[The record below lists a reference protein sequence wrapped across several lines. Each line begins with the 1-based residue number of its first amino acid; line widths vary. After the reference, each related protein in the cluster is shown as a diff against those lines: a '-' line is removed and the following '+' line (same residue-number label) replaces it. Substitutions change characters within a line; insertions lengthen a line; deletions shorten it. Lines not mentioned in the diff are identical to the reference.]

1 MALKAR
7 LLLLFLSGVTI
18 LVGGCANQSSRGSG
32 GSAFQLSVSIKV
44 PQEGTLTKELN
55 VEVSAASTGPAID
68 AVEIDYSGPES
79 GRIPLK
85 LSTGSWKGTLPAS
98 LPSGRYKLQA
108 SAKAG
113 SSVVKSKE
121 VSFTLDRDLPA
132 VSFVTSS
139 PSVPVRGSWT
149 VQVRAEDSGSG
160 VARVQLFD
168 GGRLIGEQSQ
178 GVNGVYT
185 FSVDTTKLED
195 GSHTLRA
202 VAGDRAGN
210 LSEATLGVRV
220 DNTPP
225 QVTWVNPAP
234 GATVGGVVTLVV
246 EATDGVSGSLTPTVK
261 LNGQVLT
268 DADAGQPGL
277 QWDTQGLSGLVE
289 LSAEAVDE
297 AGNRA
302 VERIQVTVDQAVAD
316 RTPPAVSFV
325 TSSPSV
331 PVRGSWTVQVR
342 AEDSGSGVARVQ
354 LFDGGRLIGEQSQ
367 GVNGVYTFSVDTT
380 KLEDGSHTLRAVAGD
395 RAGNLSEATLGVRVD
410 NTPPQVTW
418 VNPRDGQV
426 LSDTAPNPFSLL
438 VNVEDENPDSS
449 SIQYAV
455 DGNLLATPQ
464 WDLSSVQDGLHF
476 LRAQARDLAGNE
488 ASAEISVTVDR
499 EPPQIT
505 WLSPSPGVALRDE
518 VTLQIRAE
526 DWPGV
531 ERVFV
536 LVRRGAETQF
546 LGEASG
552 DGRFWTFTWDTTRF
566 TNGDVSL
573 EVVAVNRNGL
583 QGVEGQNF
591 VIDNPDLEKPVV
603 TWIDPLPGQNVA
615 GVYPLRVQAR
625 DNQAI
630 REVRLYVGG
639 QRVHTFTQP
648 PYVFG
653 WSTTSLQD
661 GPVAL
666 MAVAIDTSGNPSE
679 PAEIQ
684 VNIRNTGFPP
694 ALSILEPEEGGKVGV
709 QFAVRASVTKQGS
722 AFTWSQPLKAKVYD
736 YRGNLVKEADMLVN
750 NAPPPDDSDSVS
762 EAFLDLGNVPS
773 DVYRLVVEG
782 EVQVNG
788 NPFRLYQERLVSV
801 VVSSN
806 LPPALVVYQPVQDT
820 ILTGKTLYLAGE
832 VTDDSGR
839 VRAVEVRLIG
849 GGCANPGQEN
859 YLMRY
864 EAGPY
869 GPFFMRVPLDGHPYI
884 TDGPYCL
891 RVVAVDEDDFTL
903 RNIQEFDVT
912 VDRTASDPGGN
923 LSVTTSSSPVVP
935 GSSAT
940 WTVNFGSNA
949 TYTIFLRKDGVVQEV
964 YKGTA
969 PSVSFTR
976 SFSDGDL
983 GSWDVVAVYVAA
995 SGVQGALFGGS
1006 VAVVQPTGP

>member
-168 GGRLIGEQSQ
+168 GGRLIE
-178 GVNGVYT
+178 
-185 FSVDTTKLED
+185 
-195 GSHTLRA
+195 
-202 VAGDRAGN
+202 
-210 LSEATLGVRV
+210 
-220 DNTPP
+220 
-225 QVTWVNPAP
+225 
-234 GATVGGVVTLVV
+234 
-246 EATDGVSGSLTPTVK
+246 
-261 LNGQVLT
+261 
-268 DADAGQPGL
+268 
-277 QWDTQGLSGLVE
+277 
-289 LSAEAVDE
+289 
-297 AGNRA
+297 
-302 VERIQVTVDQAVAD
+302 
-316 RTPPAVSFV
+316 
-325 TSSPSV
+325 
-331 PVRGSWTVQVR
+331 
-342 AEDSGSGVARVQ
+342 
-354 LFDGGRLIGEQSQ
+354 EQSQ

-722 AFTWSQPLKAKVYD
+722 AFTWSRPLKAKVYD
-736 YRGNLVKEADMLVN
+736 YRGDLVREADMLVN
-750 NAPPPDDSDSVS
+750 NAPPPNDSDSVS

-884 TDGPYCL
+884 ADGPYCL
-891 RVVAVDEDDFTL
+891 RAVAVDEDDFTL

-949 TYTIFLRKDGVVQEV
+949 TYTIFLRKDGAVQEV